1 MRAGERFRT
10 EVISWAAAAIGA
22 RPTSPTPRAA
32 PSAGAYEHDGP
43 ATEVAQSARRNPSL
57 AWSFLRRLRRW
68 RRAARSAAATPVSL
82 AGSCPLLLGA
92 AAGPD
97 FDLHRTPR
105 VFNQARRRPLTASVP
120 ARQLV
125 RLVRRLLTH
134 LESIGSGRQ
143 RRAGPALGGWSRCG
157 PNASPLCGT
166 RRPITS
172 EKRLQHVRTTRK
184 NDPGG
189 ARLRAR
195 PRHVRGLRRRNR
207 RRALTYGL
215 VHVDGRAR
223 SSMSRTGSTQPGRL
237 EQDPDRRLPRQRVET
252 PRTQTVGGY
261 RRLHMGPAELH
272 PMITAAAPTA
282 PRALHREDLH
292 DRLNCPTVA
301 TRQSSAYSP
310 IVASTRSGIT
320 SLLGAAVRIP
330 QVGFRTSP
338 PVQAG
343 SCRRLGVQGS
353 AGSEGLVS

>member
-1 MRAGERFRT
+1 VRLITAVNPALAQNAGSTTRCFRAATAVQCRVPAEHAFHLRT
-10 EVISWAAAAIGA
+10 NSVRLKRRGPTGRKAAA
-22 RPTSPTPRAA
+22 RTRVH
-32 PSAGAYEHDGP
+32 SAEH
-43 ATEVAQSARRNPSL
+43 VVQ
-57 AWSFLRRLRRW
+57 
-68 RRAARSAAATPVSL
+68 
-82 AGSCPLLLGA
+82 
-92 AAGPD
+92 
-97 FDLHRTPR
+97 
-105 VFNQARRRPLTASVP
+105 
-120 ARQLV
+120 
-125 RLVRRLLTH
+125 
-134 LESIGSGRQ
+134 
-143 RRAGPALGGWSRCG
+143 
-157 PNASPLCGT
+157 
-166 RRPITS
+166 ITS

-215 VHVDGRAR
+215 VHVDRRAR

-330 QVGFRTSP
+330 QVGSEPRK
-338 PVQAG
+338 
-343 SCRRLGVQGS
+343 RRLYPPPPRLRPRAAAPFWVWKLMGVIDPGRGQHDCMSRWTLTRLGRRPKVS
-353 AGSEGLVS
+353 VLVFSWRGFGRGGAALHTRES